1 MPAPTL
7 SQMARRCL
15 VKNISM
21 LTDIGDVPY
30 DMIRPVLLKIE
41 NPNQLKSLEE
51 ASPQLYGADEEIW
64 LSLIKR
70 DIPKAEEKM
79 IYPNDPKNWWKV
91 YRKMLK
97 DHQKEVEEDAIKL
110 KNAYNGIREGKKPP
124 PPIMAGVPHIP
135 KLGGM
140 KYAHAMDYNK
150 CYVKRRVRKVAPV
163 TNVQRFGATSKKE
176 LTGKGVMA
184 KVRRE
189 AMEQSQRQKVMSTP
203 THRLNGLTSQ
213 ILVPPRHMVEQH
225 RKPPAPQPLDSHIP
239 KPASIGP
246 PSNKF
251 GNNDRQRERDVGVI
265 EERERRLRAL
275 TNPASTMKSGT
286 SATLA
291 TSKEAPTAS
300 SANSTTASGP
310 SMKPKPAPNTN
321 TRPPPV
327 SPVSLTPGVK
337 RKAEN
342 PPSGRPI
349 DAEDFAQS
357 GNQSHDISSAP
368 RYRLPQV
375 RSMSPDTRT
384 IQRQKRKAPTKGFT
398 NVFLPV
404 KKNRVA

>member
-1 MPAPTL
+1 
-7 SQMARRCL
+7 
-15 VKNISM
+15 
-21 LTDIGDVPY
+21 
-30 DMIRPVLLKIE
+30 
-41 NPNQLKSLEE
+41 
-51 ASPQLYGADEEIW
+51 
-64 LSLIKR
+64 
-70 DIPKAEEKM
+70 M
-79 IYPNDPKNWWKV
+79 IYPSDPKNWWKV

-97 DHQKEVEEDAIKL
+97 AHQKEVEEDAIKL
-110 KNAYNGIREGKKPP
+110 KNAYNGIKEGKKPP

-150 CYVKRRVRKVAPV
+150 CYVKRRVRRVVPV
-163 TNVQRFGATSKKE
+163 MNVQRFGATSKKE

-203 THRLNGLTSQ
+203 THRLNDLTSQ
-213 ILVPPRHMVEQH
+213 ILVAPRHMVEQH
-225 RKPPAPQPLDSHIP
+225 RKPPAPQLLDPPIP
-239 KPASIGP
+239 KQASIGS
-246 PSNKF
+246 PSNIF
-251 GNNDRQRERDVGVI
+251 GNNDRQREHDVAAI

-275 TNPASTMKSGT
+275 TNPASAMTSGT
-286 SATLA
+286 STTLV
-291 TSKEAPTAS
+291 TSKKAPTASSAS

-310 SMKPKPAPNTN
+310 SIKPKPAPNTN
-321 TRPPPV
+321 TRLPPV
-327 SPVSLTPGVK
+327 SPISLVPGVK

-349 DAEDFAQS
+349 DAEGFAQS
-357 GNQSHDISSAP
+357 GNQSRDTSSPP

-384 IQRQKRKAPTKGFT
+384 IKRQKRKAPTKGFT